1 MTTFPHFPWA
11 IHAALPVQYAGM
23 CLLVSTV
30 LAPFAVSHDQLDH
43 FGRPEGEGGE
53 RGAHAEVQQRERLGL
68 EDALEWR
75 YVGEEQLQGECSQC
89 CQYEF
94 PVCVQVRAEHG
105 LTEAAGVERLEEFS
119 EHDDGECHSAGARRA
134 G

>member
-30 LAPFAVSHDQLDH
+30 LALFAVSHDQLDH

-53 RGAHAEVQQRERLGL
+53 RSAHAEVQQRECLGL
-68 EDALEWR
+68 EDTLEWR
-75 YVGEEQLQGECSQC
+75 HIDQEQLQGKCPQRC
-89 CQYEF
+89 
-94 PVCVQVRAEHG
+94 PVSYTH
-105 LTEAAGVERLEEFS
+105 LTLPTIYSV
-119 EHDDGECHSAGARRA
+119 
-134 G
+134 